1 MDDEGS
7 YPSAQ
12 RLNNGSVPHA
22 NATAPAM
29 SVLIEN
35 NENGTSHENKNVRKF
50 SQSGHKPSHHRLGM
64 GDKRPQPISK
74 YFSEFFLQAV

>member
-35 NENGTSHENKNVRKF
+35 NENGTPHENKNVRKI
-50 SQSGHKPSHHRLGM
+50 KTLC
-64 GDKRPQPISK
+64 K
-74 YFSEFFLQAV
+74 YFIRTYLLLFNRQ

>member
-35 NENGTSHENKNVRKF
+35 NENGTPHENKNVRKIKTRKYV
-50 SQSGHKPSHHRLGM
+50 QVGPHKLR
-64 GDKRPQPISK
+64 
-74 YFSEFFLQAV
+74 YFQA

>member
-35 NENGTSHENKNVRKF
+35 NENGTPHENKNVRKI
-50 SQSGHKPSHHRLGM
+50 KLVNM
-64 GDKRPQPISK
+64 AKLALISCDFIRT
-74 YFSEFFLQAV
+74 YLLFFNRQ